1 MQTSVFKLPISPVI
15 SGQNIIDNLDELDDL
30 NSFEN
35 QLLLAQ
41 LDSIDFTERG
51 ITIDGKL
58 CEIFFEVPLDNMM
71 ERQQKYLYTLWEE
84 ENEQDR
90 KRGEPSLTDTN
101 DKVSVEQEKER
112 ISQGL

>member
-15 SGQNIIDNLDELDDL
+15 SRKNIIDNLDELDDP

-58 CEIFFEVPLDNMM
+58 CEIFYKVPLDNMM
-71 ERQQKYLYTLWEE
+71 ELQQKYLYTLREE
-84 ENEQDR
+84 DDEQYR
-90 KRGEPSLTDTN
+90 KHGEPSLTDTN
-101 DKVSVEQEKER
+101 DKVSVEQ
-112 ISQGL
+112 